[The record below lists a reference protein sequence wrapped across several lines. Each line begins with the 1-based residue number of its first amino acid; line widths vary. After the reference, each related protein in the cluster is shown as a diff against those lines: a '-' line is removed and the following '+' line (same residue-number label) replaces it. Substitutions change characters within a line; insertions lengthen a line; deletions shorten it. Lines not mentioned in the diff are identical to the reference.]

1 MIRKAKETDIDEIMD
16 IWLNSNIDA
25 HSFVPKEY
33 WVENFN
39 CVKKSI
45 LTAEVYIYTDDYTDD
60 LIGFIGLADN
70 YIAGLFVKQA
80 ARSKGVGK
88 ALLDYVKGIKSE
100 LFLDVYDKNRHAIR
114 FYKREHF
121 KVQEQNV
128 DIDTKEKECRL
139 VWHNKYDN

>member
-1 MIRKAKETDIDEIMD
+1 MIRKAKESDTDEIMD

-25 HSFVPKEY
+25 HSFVLKEY

-39 CVKKSI
+39 YVKKSI

-100 LFLDVYDKNRHAIR
+100 LFLDVYDKNRRAIS

-121 KVQEQNV
+121 AVQEQNV
-128 DIDTKEKECRL
+128 DIDTNEKECRL
-139 VWHNKYDN
+139 VWHSKYDN

>member
-1 MIRKAKETDIDEIMD
+1 MGG
-16 IWLNSNIDA
+16 
-25 HSFVPKEY
+25 
-33 WVENFN
+33 NFN
-39 CVKKSI
+39 YVKKSI
-45 LTAEVYIYTDDYTDD
+45 LAAEVYIYTDDYTDD

-100 LFLDVYDKNRHAIR
+100 LFLDVYDKNRRAIR

-128 DIDTKEKECRL
+128 DINTKEKECRL
-139 VWHNKYDN
+139 VWNK

>member
-1 MIRKAKETDIDEIMD
+1 MNMIRNAKETDIDEIMD

-39 CVKKSI
+39 YVKKSI
-45 LTAEVYIYTDDYTDD
+45 LAAEVYIYTDDYTDD

-100 LFLDVYDKNRHAIR
+100 LFLDVYDKNRRAIR

-128 DIDTKEKECRL
+128 DINTKEKECRL
-139 VWHNKYDN
+139 VWNK

>member
-1 MIRKAKETDIDEIMD
+1 MNMIRKAKESDIDEIMD

-25 HSFVPKEY
+25 HSFVLKEY

-39 CVKKSI
+39 YVKKSI

-100 LFLDVYDKNRHAIR
+100 LFLDVYDKNRRAIS

-121 KVQEQNV
+121 KVKEQNI

-139 VWHNKYDN
+139 VWYK

>member
-1 MIRKAKETDIDEIMD
+1 MNMIRKAKETDIDEIMD

-25 HSFVPKEY
+25 HSFVSKEY
-33 WVENFN
+33 WVDNFN
-39 CVKKSI
+39 YVKKSI
-45 LTAEVYIYTDDYTDD
+45 LAAEVYIYTDEYTDD

-100 LFLDVYDKNRHAIR
+100 LFLDVYDKNRRAIR
-114 FYKREHF
+114 FYEREHF

-139 VWHNKYDN
+139 VWHK

>member
-1 MIRKAKETDIDEIMD
+1 MNIIRNAKETDIDEIMD

-39 CVKKSI
+39 YVKKSI
-45 LTAEVYIYTDDYTDD
+45 LAAEVYIYTDDYTDD

-100 LFLDVYDKNRHAIR
+100 LFLDVYDKNRRAIR

-128 DIDTKEKECRL
+128 DINTKEKECRL
-139 VWHNKYDN
+139 VWNK

>member
-1 MIRKAKETDIDEIMD
+1 MNIIRNAKETDIDEIMD

-39 CVKKSI
+39 YVKKSI
-45 LTAEVYIYTDDYTDD
+45 LAAEVYIYTDDYTDD

-100 LFLDVYDKNRHAIR
+100 LFLDVYDKNRRAIR

-128 DIDTKEKECRL
+128 YINTKEKECRL
-139 VWHNKYDN
+139 VWNK

>member
-1 MIRKAKETDIDEIMD
+1 MIRKAKEPDLDGIMD

-33 WVENFN
+33 WLENFN
-39 CVKKSI
+39 YVKKSI
-45 LTAEVYIYTDDYTDD
+45 LTAEVYIYTDGYTDD

-70 YIAGLFVKQA
+70 YIAGLFVKQD

-88 ALLDYVKGIKSE
+88 ALLDYVKGIKSK
-100 LFLDVYDKNRHAIR
+100 LFLDVYYKNRRAIS

-139 VWHNKYDN
+139 AWHK

>member
-1 MIRKAKETDIDEIMD
+1 MIRKAKESDIDEIMD

-25 HSFVPKEY
+25 HSFVLKEY

-39 CVKKSI
+39 YVKKSI

-100 LFLDVYDKNRHAIR
+100 LFLDVYDKNRRAIS

-121 KVQEQNV
+121 KVKEQNI

-139 VWHNKYDN
+139 VWYK

>member
-1 MIRKAKETDIDEIMD
+1 MIRNAKETDIDEIMD

-39 CVKKSI
+39 YVKKSI
-45 LTAEVYIYTDDYTDD
+45 LAAEVYIYTDDYTDD

-100 LFLDVYDKNRHAIR
+100 LFLDVYDKNRRAIR

-139 VWHNKYDN
+139 VWNK

>member
-1 MIRKAKETDIDEIMD
+1 MIRNAKETDIDEIMD

-39 CVKKSI
+39 YVKKSI
-45 LTAEVYIYTDDYTDD
+45 LAAEVYIYTDDYTDD

-100 LFLDVYDKNRHAIR
+100 LFLDVYDKNRRAIR

-128 DIDTKEKECRL
+128 DINTKEKECRL
-139 VWHNKYDN
+139 VWNK